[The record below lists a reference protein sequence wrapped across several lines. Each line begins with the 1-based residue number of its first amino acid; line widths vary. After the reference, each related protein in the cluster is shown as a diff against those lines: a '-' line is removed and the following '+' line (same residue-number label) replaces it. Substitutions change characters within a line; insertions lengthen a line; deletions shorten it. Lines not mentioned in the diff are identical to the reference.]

1 MNSRT
6 RTRSRWAERWAVSR
20 VEFRVLFL
28 DFSSWAI
35 ISSSRSETS
44 SIPNSSLR
52 DLDSVSISSLRTVL
66 REAV

>member
-1 MNSRT
+1 M
-6 RTRSRWAERWAVSR
+6 
-20 VEFRVLFL
+20 EFRVLFL